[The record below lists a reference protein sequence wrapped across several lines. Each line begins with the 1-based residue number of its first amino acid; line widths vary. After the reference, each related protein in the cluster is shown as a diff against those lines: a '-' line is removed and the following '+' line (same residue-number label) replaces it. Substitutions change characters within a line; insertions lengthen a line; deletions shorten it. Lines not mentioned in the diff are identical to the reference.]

1 MPPLNQRFAG
11 STRASLERAERAARE
26 IQARFRLFAETIDEV
41 FWIADPKTQTLKYIS
56 PAYER
61 IWGRTCQSLYENP
74 RSLLDAVH
82 PEDLDRVTK
91 GLEAQA
97 ASQPFSHEYR
107 ILRPDGQVRRIWHRG
122 FPVASE
128 DGDVR
133 EYVGVAQ
140 DVTEQRTLEEQYRQA
155 QKMEAVG
162 HLAGGIA
169 HDFNNALMVI
179 GGFSRLAM
187 QHLDASHPAAEELQ
201 HVLDATDRAATLT
214 QRLLAFSRQQVLQ
227 ATVLNLADVV
237 DGLAPMLHHLI
248 GESVALRIERSGRLS
263 SVVGDR
269 VQLEQALM
277 NLVLNARDAMPD
289 GGEVKIS
296 TCDSALG
303 EDHVRQY
310 AWVRPGRYVKL
321 SVSDTGH
328 GMDAAT
334 QKRVFEPFFTTKPK
348 GVGTGLG
355 LSMVYGLVKQSD
367 GFIFVRSDVE
377 QGATFDI
384 YLPITEQAPD
394 ESRRVATDHSAP
406 SVRGAETILLVE
418 DQETVR
424 ALVSKVL
431 VRQGYTVHAQ
441 PDAKHAM
448 DFAAA
453 FTGTIH
459 LILTDVILP
468 GMNGSAMATQ
478 LLTHHPDARV
488 LFMSGYTDE
497 MIDRHLVVGRETFFL
512 QKPFTGAALLS
523 KVREVLAAK
532 PTT

>member
-1 MPPLNQRFAG
+1 MTPLKQAR
-11 STRASLERAERAARE
+11 STTASLERAERAARE
-26 IQARFRLFAETIDEV
+26 IQARFRLVAETIDEV
-41 FWIADPKTQTLKYIS
+41 FWIADQNNQTLKYIS

-61 IWGRTCQSLYENP
+61 IWGRSCQSLHDNP
-74 RSLLDAVH
+74 RSFLDAVL

-91 GLEAQA
+91 ALEAQA
-97 ASQPFSHEYR
+97 SSQPFSHEYR

-122 FPVASE
+122 FPVASD

-133 EYVGVAQ
+133 EYVGIAQ

-187 QHLDASHPAAEELQ
+187 QHLEASHPAAEELK

-227 ATVLNLADVV
+227 STVLNLADVV

-248 GESVALRIERSGRLS
+248 GESIALRISRPARLS
-263 SVVGDR
+263 FVFGDR
-269 VQLEQALM
+269 GQLEQALM

-289 GGEVKIS
+289 GGEVTIT

-303 EDHVRQY
+303 EEHVRQY
-310 AWVRPGRYVKL
+310 AWVRPGPYVKL
-321 SVSDTGH
+321 TVSDTGH

-367 GFIFVRSDVE
+367 GFIFVHSEVGE
-377 QGATFDI
+377 GTTFDI
-384 YLPITEQAPD
+384 YLPITAQAPE
-394 ESRRVATDHSAP
+394 ESRPVVSDHTAP
-406 SVRGAETILLVE
+406 EVRGAETILLVE

-424 ALVSKVL
+424 SLVSRVL
-431 VRQGYTVHAQ
+431 VKQGYTVHAQ
-441 PDAKHAM
+441 PDAKHAL

-453 FTGTIH
+453 YAGPIH

-478 LLTHHPDARV
+478 LLTHHPRARV

-497 MIDRHLVVGRETFFL
+497 TIDRHGVLGRGTFFL

-523 KVREVLAAK
+523 KVREVLTSEPSAG
-532 PTT
+532 